1 MATGSKRSGISAFLR
16 QVVQEDWL
24 SVAIDRHFS
33 RKRPER
39 WVVPDPTIHPSSL
52 GSVCTLE
59 FELGLLG
66 HKTRIEGKVSRIFEN
81 GTSVGKRWVET
92 FREMGVLVSY
102 ETPVRRDDPLVN
114 GSVDV
119 IVQNPLG
126 GEKSV
131 GEIKSI
137 NSRGFRTLPSVTT
150 DRRGNMLALSACS
163 PWIRKYCLQLTTY
176 LTLSGLEGWF
186 LFENKDTQDYKVFW
200 VQPTPEMRAECF
212 EDGHPAA
219 DAQKAFYAGVLVTP
233 PFRPTSQ
240 QCKGCD
246 RQRVCFALQAG
257 DEELWQIVQGQFKKA
272 GQEPP
277 QVWETALRT

>member
-1 MATGSKRSGISAFLR
+1 MTSSKRSGISAFLR

-24 SVAIDRHFS
+24 SVAIDRHFN

-59 FELGLLG
+59 SELGLLG
-66 HKTRIEGKVSRIFEN
+66 HKTRIEGKTSRIFEN

-92 FREMGVLVSY
+92 FREMRILVSF
-102 ETPVRRDDPLVN
+102 ETPVVRDDPLVN

-119 IVQNPLG
+119 IVQNSLT

-137 NSRGFRTLPSVTT
+137 NSRGFRTLPSVTA

-163 PWIRKYCLQLTTY
+163 PWIRKYCLQLTMY
-176 LTLSGLEGWF
+176 LTLSGLAGWF
-186 LFENKDTQDYKVFW
+186 LFENKDTQEYKVFW

-212 EDGHPAA
+212 DAGHPAV
-219 DAQKAFYAGVLVTP
+219 DAQRAFYAGALVPP
-233 PFRPTSQ
+233 PFKQTSQ

-246 RQRVCFALQAG
+246 RQRVCFSLQAG
-257 DEELWQIVQGQFKKA
+257 DEETGQSIQGQFRKA
-272 GQEPP
+272 GQDPP
-277 QVWETALRT
+277 QAWETARRT